1 MEHISEAG
9 VDEAVVPGAAT
20 AVMGHSGGTR
30 LVHHPVDGVGEARRG
45 LRGRTSRHP
54 DRRAT
59 EELVIFLV
67 LVAGSIGTAI
77 MVATVGA
84 VAGLSPGITHPLP
97 WVIMA
102 MQLAVTP
109 AIFYRRRAPVA
120 VAVVV
125 AVAATVQLVPMLLV
139 PDELSRLYLS
149 VNAWTPLAVQQVV
162 DNMVDRSDRGRTRI
176 AWVAIGVLAVLYLR
190 PWAPAWDVATNA
202 LLHVAVPA
210 LLGLYLAA
218 RRRLVRELTDRAERA
233 EREQHWL
240 AERARAEERA
250 RLAAEMHD
258 VVAHRA
264 TLMVLQ
270 AGALRM
276 TAPDAA
282 TREAA
287 EALRVTGCQAL
298 EELRD
303 LLAVLRTPASNADD
317 DGIVPATDTGGPPDL
332 AGLAADSRSVGIV
345 IDLVED
351 GDGAVLSPVVSRTAY
366 RIAREA
372 LTNVRKHAPGA
383 RVRVHARYG
392 GDEVRLTIRNTVP
405 ATRPTPD
412 LTGTGSGT
420 GLAGLRQRVELVGG
434 ELRAGPCPDGGYE
447 LDARMPAYVLAAEHR
462 PEMLT

>member
-1 MEHISEAG
+1 MEPIDGAG
-9 VDEAVVPGAAT
+9 WPKAAT
-20 AVMGHSGGTR
+20 AMMGHTGGSQV
-30 LVHHPVDGVGEARRG
+30 VHESVPHPREAGRG
-45 LRGRTSRHP
+45 LGGHTSRRTSRSA
-54 DRRAT
+54 DGDLT
-59 EELVIFLV
+59 VFLV
-67 LVAGSIGTAI
+67 LVGAAVSTAAGVAI
-77 MVATVGA
+77 LGA
-84 VAGLSPGITHPLP
+84 VAHLTPGITYPVA
-97 WVIMA
+97 WVVMA
-102 MQLAVTP
+102 MQLAASP
-109 AIFYRRRAPVA
+109 AVFYRRRAPVA

-125 AVAATVQLVPMLLV
+125 AVAATLQLVPMLLV

-176 AWVAIGVLAVLYLR
+176 AWLLIGVLAVLYLR

-233 EREQHWL
+233 ERVQHWL
-240 AERARAEERA
+240 AERARTEERA

-276 TAPDAA
+276 TAADEA
-282 TREAA
+282 TRAAA
-287 EALRVTGCQAL
+287 EALRLTGCQAL
-298 EELRD
+298 KELRD
-303 LLAVLRTPASNADD
+303 LLAVLRAAPSNAED
-317 DGIVPATDTGGPPDL
+317 DGFAPATDAAGPPHL
-332 AGLAADSRSVGIV
+332 VGLVADSRSVGIPV
-345 IDLVED
+345 DLVED

-366 RIAREA
+366 RIVREA

-392 GDEVRLTIRNTVP
+392 SDEVRLTVRNTAP
-405 ATRPTPD
+405 TTRSTPD
-412 LTGTGSGT
+412 LIATGSGT
-420 GLAGLRQRVELVGG
+420 GLVGLRQRVELVGG
-434 ELRAGPCPDGGYE
+434 ELRAGPRPDGGYE
-447 LDARMPAYVLAAEHR
+447 LDATMPAYVLAAERR
-462 PEMLT
+462 PEMLP